1 MGLAAEVDLG
11 VADREEV
18 GSAGVAGFSVEGLG
32 VVAKD
37 L

>member
-1 MGLAAEVDLG
+1 MG